1 MQEMDFYELSRAVQ
15 DRFTA
20 SIRGEGQP
28 RPLLALGAGPPR
40 EALLW
45 AAIGAGGLLFLA
57 LLVDLGFGNLKSSLA
72 LHPAPFAGVYALLA
86 ATVAISSMKVLAV
99 MKRRWALPYKPGV
112 YLFPAGVID
121 AKSDK
126 LRMFPLS
133 RLVTPMIQNRK
144 LTLAFPEGQ
153 TFIFTLL
160 VSGHTAEVQK
170 TIEDA
175 QASVEKA
182 HAAGDKKGL
191 GVLDP
196 LVDIGVVNPFAPTSR
211 LPRYTPLWARQ
222 MWFVGALVG
231 AVVAP
236 GIWLLRNFV
245 SDRQMLAQANK
256 AKDADSFKA
265 YLVRGGTKPEVRDVL
280 LPRAELSEAI
290 RDGSVEA
297 IERYMAAHPNSRIQ
311 SEVSTALRQAMLAEL
326 DTVKKA
332 GTVSVLNDF
341 AKRHPNNLVD
351 VELRQAIHAVYQS
364 ALARYKKE
372 SGVRDANVLAFV
384 ERLLAYTEKNG
395 PKAEVRFRRKNTR
408 SMEIAD
414 TQIKKSP
421 FFMGTTSVPSQYF
434 DDPHARPREAVAAK
448 TILSRFAAAFPSD
461 ILDLEVG
468 QPVLEPEGPLPP
480 NKLPTMFV
488 EHSAEMSGASYLSA
502 NPRGVFV
509 GLGML
514 FEVSFRLPDESKP
527 QRYRLSAWRPPDT
540 TISKGDYPSF
550 EAAVYETM
558 ASEGFG
564 QFAQRYLSTFFA
576 KAEPKTTD

>member
-15 DRFTA
+15 DRFTV
-20 SIRGEGQP
+20 SVRGEGQP
-28 RPLLALGAGPPR
+28 RPLLALRAGPPR

-45 AAIGAGGLLFLA
+45 SAIGGGGLL
-57 LLVDLGFGNLKSSLA
+57 LLVLLVALGFGDLASSFA
-72 LHPAPFAGVYALLA
+72 LQAVPLVAAYAILA
-86 ATVAISSMKVLAV
+86 ATVAISVMRVLAV
-99 MKRRWALPYKPGV
+99 VKQRWALPYKPGV

-126 LRMFPLS
+126 LRVFPLS
-133 RLVTPMIQNRK
+133 RLVTPVVGDKR
-144 LTLAFPEGQ
+144 LTLGFPEGESF
-153 TFIFTLL
+153 TFTLL
-160 VSGHTAEVQK
+160 ASGHQAEVQK
-170 TIEDA
+170 TIEEA
-175 QASVEKA
+175 QAAVEKA
-182 HAAGDKKGL
+182 HASADKKSL

-211 LPRYTPLWARQ
+211 LARYTPFWARYV
-222 MWFVGALVG
+222 WFVGAFIGLVL
-231 AVVAP
+231 AP
-236 GIWLLRNFV
+236 GVWFLRNLV
-245 SDRQMLAQANK
+245 SDRQMLSLANK
-256 AKDADSFKA
+256 ARDAASFKA
-265 YLVRGGTKPEVRDVL
+265 YLARGGSKPEVRDVL

-297 IERYMAAHPNSRIQ
+297 IEKYMAAHPNSRIQ
-311 SEVSTALRQAMLAEL
+311 SEVSVALRQAMLAEL
-326 DTVKKA
+326 ETVKKS

-351 VELRQAIHAVYQS
+351 AELKQAIHAVYQA

-384 ERLLAYTEKNG
+384 ERLLAYAEKNG
-395 PKAEVRFRRKNTR
+395 PKAELRFRRKNTR

-414 TQIKKSP
+414 AQIKKSP
-421 FFMGTTSVPSQYF
+421 FFMGTTSIPSQYF
-434 DDPHARPREAVAAK
+434 DDAHARPREAAAAQA
-448 TILSRFAAAFPSD
+448 IVNRFAGAFPAD
-461 ILDLEVG
+461 ILALEVG
-468 QPVLEPEGPLPP
+468 QPVVEPEGPLPP
-480 NKLPTMFV
+480 SKIPTMFV
-488 EHSAEMSGASYLSA
+488 EHSAEMSGASYLSS

-540 TISKGDYPSF
+540 TISKGDYPTF